1 MKLNVSQIA
10 ILERI
15 NNKLVRGDIR
25 EIVFSVG
32 LSRVTV
38 SNALNVNVDSFNQD
52 IVTAAINLITTREQA
67 TKNNLKLLNAN

>member
-52 IVTAAINLITTREQA
+52 IVTAAINLITAREQA